1 MVPLFLF
8 SERIHTERMN
18 RMRRKKSLWSGVS
31 ILIVAVLAITAFIR
45 GNAQVW
51 LLAIAFT
58 LWSVWACFYYLIPY
72 IKEELHRR
80 EARRIRKKCEQQDA
94 KRPSFTIPEVS
105 DPINLVLLRHV
116 NYRISAYL
124 QSVYPDATWEWR
136 EEFPE
141 RIVAKGGTGRIKLF
155 GVEGF
160 NFADVTFDQNA
171 GIDCALVNVVPMAQR
186 TTSEAPV
193 AKATDTAEETV
204 TAPKQQNPVDPQVW
218 YEVQGRKVLEAL
230 ITDLHSR
237 GYNSLTIR
245 ENGDIA
251 IKQADSEKVRT
262 AFESVPEK
270 TYWARLCKVF
280 EREGMAANIT
290 DGGILLT
297 W

>member
-1 MVPLFLF
+1 
-8 SERIHTERMN
+8 
-18 RMRRKKSLWSGVS
+18 MRRKKSLWSGVS

-51 LLAIAFT
+51 LLAAAFT
-58 LWSVWACFYYLIPY
+58 IWSVWAVIYFLIPY
-72 IKEELHRR
+72 IKEEIHRR
-80 EARRIRKKCEQQDA
+80 EARRIRKKCEEQDA
-94 KRPSFTIPEVS
+94 MKPKFTIPEVS
-105 DPINLVLLRHV
+105 DPVSLVLLRHAH
-116 NYRISAYL
+116 YRISAYL
-124 QSVYPDATWEWR
+124 QSAYPNATWEWC

-171 GIDCALVNVVPMAQR
+171 NIDCALVNVVPMAQR
-186 TTSEAPV
+186 TTSEPPV
-193 AKATDTAEETV
+193 AQTTDTAVGTV

-230 ITDLHSR
+230 ISDLHSR

-251 IKQADSEKVRT
+251 IKQADREKVRT

>member
-45 GNAQVW
+45 GSAQTW

-58 LWSVWACFYYLIPY
+58 LWSVWACLYYLIPY
-72 IKEELHRR
+72 IKVELHRR

-105 DPINLVLLRHV
+105 DPVNLVLLRHV

-141 RIVAKGGTGRIKLF
+141 RIVAKGGTGRIKL
-155 GVEGF
+155 
-160 NFADVTFDQNA
+160 
-171 GIDCALVNVVPMAQR
+171 LVL
-186 TTSEAPV
+186 
-193 AKATDTAEETV
+193 K
-204 TAPKQQNPVDPQVW
+204 
-218 YEVQGRKVLEAL
+218 AL
-230 ITDLHSR
+230 IS
-237 GYNSLTIR
+237 
-245 ENGDIA
+245 
-251 IKQADSEKVRT
+251 Q
-262 AFESVPEK
+262 
-270 TYWARLCKVF
+270 
-280 EREGMAANIT
+280 M
-290 DGGILLT
+290 
-297 W
+297 

>member
-1 MVPLFLF
+1 
-8 SERIHTERMN
+8 
-18 RMRRKKSLWSGVS
+18 MRRKKSLWSGVS

-45 GNAQVW
+45 GSAQTW

-58 LWSVWACFYYLIPY
+58 LWSVWACLYYLIPY
-72 IKEELHRR
+72 IKVELHRR

-105 DPINLVLLRHV
+105 DPVNLVLLRHV
-116 NYRISAYL
+116 NYRISAHL

-186 TTSEAPV
+186 TNSEAPV
-193 AKATDTAEETV
+193 TQTAETAEEPV

>member
-1 MVPLFLF
+1 
-8 SERIHTERMN
+8 
-18 RMRRKKSLWSGVS
+18 MRKKKSLWSGVS
-31 ILIVAVLAITAFIR
+31 ILIIAVLAITAFIR
-45 GNAQVW
+45 GNSQIW
-51 LLAIAFT
+51 LLAIAFAV
-58 LWSVWACFYYLIPY
+58 WSVWATVCFLIPY
-72 IKEELHRR
+72 VKEEIHRH
-80 EARRIRKKCEQQDA
+80 EARRIRKKCEEQDA
-94 KRPSFTIPEVS
+94 KRPKFVVPEVS
-105 DPINLVLLRHV
+105 EPVERVLLCHA
-116 NYRISAYL
+116 NFRISAYL
-124 QSVYPDATWEWR
+124 QSIYPEATWEWR

-160 NFADVTFDQNA
+160 NYADVTFDQNA
-171 GIDCALVNVVPMAQR
+171 GIDCALVNVVPMAQLR
-186 TTSEAPV
+186 SDAPV
-193 AKATDTAEETV
+193 TETTEPAAKPA

-237 GYNSLTIR
+237 GHNCLTIR

-251 IKQADSEKVRT
+251 IKQADSEMVKP

-270 TYWARLCKVF
+270 TYWTRLCKVF

-290 DGGILLT
+290 DGGILLS

>member
-1 MVPLFLF
+1 M
-8 SERIHTERMN
+8 
-18 RMRRKKSLWSGVS
+18 RKKKNLWSGVS
-31 ILIVAVLAITAFIR
+31 ILIVAVLVITAFIR
-45 GNAQVW
+45 GNAQAW
-51 LLAIAFT
+51 LLAAAFVI
-58 LWSVWACFYYLIPY
+58 WAVWATCYFLVPY

-80 EARRIRKKCEQQDA
+80 EAKRVRRKCEKQDA
-94 KRPSFTIPEVS
+94 AFDRFVIPEVS
-105 DPINLVLLRHV
+105 DPVEQVLLRHA

-124 QSVYPDATWEWR
+124 QSVYPNATWEWR

-141 RIVAKGGTGRIKLF
+141 RIIAKGGTGRIRLF
-155 GVEGF
+155 GVDGY
-160 NFADVTFDQNA
+160 NFADVTFDQNG
-171 GIDCALVNVVPMAQR
+171 GIDCALVNIVPLKQPTAPQPSAFD
-186 TTSEAPV
+186 TKDTVEAP
-193 AKATDTAEETV
+193 AAI
-204 TAPKQQNPVDPQVW
+204 PKQPDPVDPQVW

-251 IKQADSEKVRT
+251 IQQADSEKVRS

-290 DGGILLT
+290 DGGILLS

>member
-1 MVPLFLF
+1 
-8 SERIHTERMN
+8 
-18 RMRRKKSLWSGVS
+18 MRRKKSLWSGVS

-45 GNAQVW
+45 GSAQTW

-58 LWSVWACFYYLIPY
+58 LWSVWACLYYLIPY
-72 IKEELHRR
+72 IKVELHRR

-105 DPINLVLLRHV
+105 DPVNLVLLRHV

-141 RIVAKGGTGRIKLF
+141 RIIAKGGTGRIKLF

-171 GIDCALVNVVPMAQR
+171 GIDCALVNVVPMAQLG
-186 TTSEAPV
+186 
-193 AKATDTAEETV
+193 TAETPV
-204 TAPKQQNPVDPQVW
+204 TKTEESAAEPFAVQKQQNPVDPQVW

-251 IKQADSEKVRT
+251 IKQAGNEKVKT

-270 TYWARLCKVF
+270 TYWTRLCKVF

>member
-1 MVPLFLF
+1 MK
-8 SERIHTERMN
+8 
-18 RMRRKKSLWSGVS
+18 RKKSLWSGVS
-31 ILIVAVLAITAFIR
+31 ILIVAMLAITAFIR

-58 LWSVWACFYYLIPY
+58 LWSVWAVFYYLIPY

-105 DPINLVLLRHV
+105 DPLNLVLLRHV
-116 NYRISAYL
+116 NYRISTYL

-186 TTSEAPV
+186 TTTEAP
-193 AKATDTAEETV
+193 AKQTANAATEPI

-251 IKQADSEKVRT
+251 IKQADCEKVRT
-262 AFESVPEK
+262 AFESIPEK

>member
-1 MVPLFLF
+1 
-8 SERIHTERMN
+8 
-18 RMRRKKSLWSGVS
+18 MRRKKSLWSGVS

-45 GNAQVW
+45 GNTQVW
-51 LLAIAFT
+51 FLAAAFT
-58 LWSVWACFYYLIPY
+58 AWSVWATFYFLIPY

-80 EARRIRKKCEQQDA
+80 EARRIRKKCEDQDA
-94 KRPSFTIPEVS
+94 KKPKFIVPEVS
-105 DPINLVLLRHV
+105 EPVERVLLCHA

-141 RIVAKGGTGRIKLF
+141 RIIAKGGTGRIKVF
-155 GVEGF
+155 GIDGF
-160 NFADVTFDQNA
+160 NFADVTFNQNA
-171 GIDCALVNVVPMAQR
+171 HIDCALVNVVPMAQPAA
-186 TTSEAPV
+186 SKASAVQPKPAASDPV
-193 AKATDTAEETV
+193 TV
-204 TAPKQQNPVDPQVW
+204 PKQQTPVDPQVW

-262 AFESVPEK
+262 AFESIPEK

>member
-1 MVPLFLF
+1 
-8 SERIHTERMN
+8 
-18 RMRRKKSLWSGVS
+18 MRRKKSLWSGVS
-31 ILIVAVLAITAFIR
+31 ILIVAMLAITAFIR
-45 GNAQVW
+45 GNAQIW
-51 LLAIAFT
+51 LLAITFT
-58 LWSVWACFYYLIPY
+58 LWSVWAICYYLIPY

-80 EARRIRKKCEQQDA
+80 EARKIRKKCEQQDA
-94 KRPSFTIPEVS
+94 KRPAFTIPEVS
-105 DPINLVLLRHV
+105 DPLNLVLLRHA

-171 GIDCALVNVVPMAQR
+171 GIDCALVNVVPMARR
-186 TTSEAPV
+186 TSSEASAVQTKEAASEP
-193 AKATDTAEETV
+193 ATS
-204 TAPKQQNPVDPQVW
+204 PKQQNPVDPQVW

-251 IKQADSEKVRT
+251 IQQADSEKVKP

-270 TYWARLCKVF
+270 TYWTRLCKVF